1 MVGIKLKEF
10 QEKCVEEL
18 LEQTVFGE
26 KKEILL
32 QAPTGSG
39 KTIMLL
45 EYIDRFLLENK
56 DYVFVWLT
64 PGSGELEEQSKNKMN
79 QLLKNR
85 TTKTLNEVLTTGFE
99 EQDTAFIN
107 WENVTKKGNTALKEL
122 EKSMKHSTIINLTV
136 LIFIGII
143 GILILLLA
151 NKKQEKK
158 IEEINHYLKTINNRN
173 YQLKIEE
180 NTEDELSKL
189 RNELYKTTVLL
200 KESAE
205 NSEQEKINL
214 SNSLADISHQLKTP
228 LTSIRILLDNINEN
242 PQMDKQTKKEFLNE
256 ISKQID
262 WISSLTISLLKLA
275 KFDSGSIVMNDE
287 MVDVTKL
294 MNEVISNL
302 DILLDLKNIQIIK
315 KYDNKATIKA
325 DYKWQIEALTN
336 ILKNAIEHSKEN
348 SKIIITTINT
358 SVFTKII
365 IQDEGEGIDS
375 KDIKHIFE
383 RFYKSEHSSKE
394 STGIG
399 LALAKTIIEKENG
412 YIKVESKSGCGTTFE
427 IKYVKC

>member
-1 MVGIKLKEF
+1 M
-10 QEKCVEEL
+10 
-18 LEQTVFGE
+18 
-26 KKEILL
+26 KKEQIKKILIPSSIFIL
-32 QAPTGSG
+32 ICIIVFSILTIYQYHTYITTVNTTIENIVDEIRAQYPQVSEEKLIKIINGSINQKDASTLKKYG
-39 KTIMLL
+39 YTDNKVA
-45 EYIDRFLLENK
+45 YI
-56 DYVFVWLT
+56 
-64 PGSGELEEQSKNKMN
+64 
-79 QLLKNR
+79 
-85 TTKTLNEVLTTGFE
+85 
-99 EQDTAFIN
+99 
-107 WENVTKKGNTALKEL
+107 KEL

-180 NTEDELSKL
+180 NNEDELSKL

-412 YIKVESKSGCGTTFE
+412 YIKAESKSGCGTTFE